1 MKHIIAINA
10 SPRKDWNTAA
20 MVRAAAEGAK
30 ASGAEAEVIDLY
42 SLGQF
47 TGCISCF
54 GCQTE
59 KNRGRCVCGDALSEV
74 LEKIRSC
81 DGLILG
87 TPNYLGEA
95 TAGFRALYERLV
107 FQYITYNT
115 ERPNCNEHH
124 IPVLFIMTSNAP
136 DEAYQQGG
144 SFQSLVRK
152 YQGALSSFI
161 GPTEVL
167 IAGDTK
173 QVNDYSRFDWTFF
186 DPAAKNARHEAVFP
200 EKIALAEKLG
210 AKLTEG
216 GYVD

>member
-1 MKHIIAINA
+1 MKHIIAVNA

-20 MVRAAAEGAK
+20 LVRAAAEGART
-30 ASGAEAEVIDLY
+30 SGAEAEVIDLY

-54 GCQTE
+54 GCKTGN
-59 KNRGRCVCGDALSEV
+59 NRGRCVCRDALSEV

-167 IAGDTK
+167 VAGDTK
-173 QVNDYSRFDWTFF
+173 QVSDYSRFDWTFF
-186 DPAAKNARHEAVFP
+186 DPAAKSARHDAVFP